1 MSITENTSF
10 HWKNYTRPTPKN
22 LLMFSR
28 LIQGILLG
36 ISTLT
41 IANQWPMWISI
52 SLNISVVIVSQLT
65 LFFGN
70 IVDDAKT
77 ESATAEM
84 PSGKEV
90 TVTLPVDNEL
100 K

>member
-1 MSITENTSF
+1 
-10 HWKNYTRPTPKN
+10 
-22 LLMFSR
+22 MFSR

-36 ISTLT
+36 VSTLV
-41 IANQWPMWISI
+41 IANEWPSWVSI

-77 ESATAEM
+77 ESAVAEL

-90 TVTLPVDNEL
+90 TVTVPIDGQNP
-100 K
+100 